1 MKKRLQG
8 FIAGILSG
16 IIAAGTIGVFAYTDY
31 IEAVYNNIK
40 IVVDGKEIHP
50 NSEPFISNGTTYLP
64 VRAVSEALGKEVTW
78 DGPNYTVYIGNMKG
92 QLDTPSLLLSD
103 ADNIGHGFSK
113 VSSSKL
119 TDNYGNTYSEAL
131 SAGWYGHTYT
141 FETLLNMKYKKF
153 KATLYVPKGVSS
165 NGTKKIIIKTD
176 GKIVYT
182 SPEITKTSR
191 PIDVDIDITGCNEFT
206 IEATGDYD
214 LGCIGDGGF
223 YQ

>member
-1 MKKRLQG
+1 MKKIRS
-8 FIAGILSG
+8 FIIGMVVGVITAG
-16 IIAAGTIGVFAYTDY
+16 AIGALAYTDY

-40 IVVDGKEIHP
+40 IIVDGKEIHT

-64 VRAVSEALGKEVTW
+64 VRAVSEALGKEVYW
-78 DGPNYTVYIGNMKG
+78 DGPNYTVYIGKMNG
-92 QLDTPSLLLSD
+92 RLDYPSLLLSD
-103 ADNIGHGFSK
+103 ADNIGHGFSN
-113 VSSSKL
+113 VSNSNL

-131 SAGWYGHTYT
+131 SAGWFGNTYT

-153 KATLYVPKGVSS
+153 KATLYVPKGVNS
-165 NGTKKIIIKTD
+165 NSTKKIIIKTD

-191 PIDVDIDITGCNEFT
+191 PIEVDIDITGCNEFI
-206 IEATGDYD
+206 IEATGDYN